1 MKKDTKSKGL
11 FGSSKKPEPIPEPKN
26 NKAQDKLENQLK
38 EDTMRLQQYEQRK
51 AERILFDMKYLNDQK
66 YQDECD
72 NALRDDIELI
82 EVDEQ
87 FKESYLDI
95 IERFY
100 NLFESI
106 YLYY

>member
-1 MKKDTKSKGL
+1 
-11 FGSSKKPEPIPEPKN
+11 
-26 NKAQDKLENQLK
+26 
-38 EDTMRLQQYEQRK
+38 
-51 AERILFDMKYLNDQK
+51 
-66 YQDECD
+66 
-72 NALRDDIELI
+72 LI

>member
-1 MKKDTKSKGL
+1 M
-11 FGSSKKPEPIPEPKN
+11 
-26 NKAQDKLENQLK
+26 
-38 EDTMRLQQYEQRK
+38 
-51 AERILFDMKYLNDQK
+51 
-66 YQDECD
+66 
-72 NALRDDIELI
+72 I